1 MLLTMLAAAVVHA
14 TPVNDAWVV
23 VTSRSGVPSARAL
36 ETARAVSASLVKAGV
51 PSSTPVEDLTTCKG
65 KKPCLLAKGKAK
77 GVSAMVLVEVGVVL
91 GDGVGQLEAISVD
104 EFGKKIAGAQVDGPA
119 DALSGLLVEKTG
131 GTLVEPL
138 KELFGLNKAPAPV
151 VVVPPKPVEPPA
163 KPVAVIKP
171 VEPPPPAP
179 PVVVAEVLPPPPMP
193 SNEVVAPVTPETPS
207 FFTLPRIIGLAA
219 AGVGLIGV
227 VLGSVFLGEAGSASR
242 AIDAA
247 CGATREPCSSLAAN
261 QAYARGYQAQ
271 GVGVP
276 MLITGGAV
284 AIAGAVLFLLN
295 PQPAAPSSPAVSVTL
310 LPGGAGASVEV
321 ALP

>member
-36 ETARAVSASLVKAGV
+36 ETARAISAALVKASV
-51 PSSTPVEDLTTCKG
+51 PSATPVEDLTSCKG

-104 EFGKKIAGAQVDGPA
+104 EFGKKIAGAQVDGPS
-119 DALSGLLVEKTG
+119 DALSGLLVEKTSG
-131 GTLVEPL
+131 SLVVPL
-138 KELFGLNKAPAPV
+138 KELFGLNKPPAPV
-151 VVVPPKPVEPPA
+151 VVVQPKPVEIVKPVEPPL
-163 KPVAVIKP
+163 
-171 VEPPPPAP
+171 PAP

-193 SNEVVAPVTPETPS
+193 ANEVVAPVNPQSPS
-207 FFTLPRIIGLAA
+207 FFTMPRIIGLAA

-227 VLGSVFLGEAGSASR
+227 VLGSVFLGEAASASR

-247 CGATREPCSSLAAN
+247 CGGTRDPCSSLTAN

-276 MLITGGAV
+276 MLITGGAI

-295 PQPAAPSSPAVSVTL
+295 PQPAAPSSPAVSFML
-310 LPGGAGASVEV
+310 LPGGAAASVEV
-321 ALP
+321 SWP